1 MFKGLIEKTFFRL
14 CSVPLKMN
22 KVLLVIAIFIA
33 IPLLVSLSS
42 DVQLYPSQILA
53 QSNSDNSI
61 ISSNSSTNLAN
72 MVKPGEKVVYR
83 GIVSSEA
90 LTHTTLA
97 NGGEI
102 PQRAT
107 ILPHRDDGAL
117 YTGVL
122 TFTATKP
129 VDIGFAHRLPI
140 DNETLSQI
148 DKNEFGELFVGYHN
162 SKQGGIPGAI
172 IVPSVIEPDYGT
184 EPPYYSASIP
194 FVGSSV
200 WLRTPHA
207 EPFVAVYEVVAEI
220 IQPQN
225 MVDLNSANITAQ

>member
-1 MFKGLIEKTFFRL
+1 
-14 CSVPLKMN
+14 MN
-22 KVLLVIAIFIA
+22 KVLLVIVVSIA
-33 IPLLVSLSS
+33 IPVLVSLTS
-42 DVQLYPSQILA
+42 DIQLYPSQVLA
-53 QSNSDNSI
+53 QSNSDNSTTAN
-61 ISSNSSTNLAN
+61 SNNTNLPNMAN
-72 MVKPGEKVVYR
+72 PSEKVVYR

-90 LTHTTLA
+90 LAHTTLA
-97 NGGEI
+97 DGGEV

-129 VDIGFAHRLPI
+129 VDIGIAHRLPI

-162 SKQGGIPGAI
+162 GKQGGIPGAI

-184 EPPYYSASIP
+184 EPPYYSASVP

-200 WLRTPHA
+200 WLRTPYG

-225 MVDLNSANITAQ
+225 VVDLESANVTTQ

>member
-1 MFKGLIEKTFFRL
+1 
-14 CSVPLKMN
+14 MN
-22 KVLLVIAIFIA
+22 KRILVIVVSIA
-33 IPLLVSLSS
+33 IPLLVSLTS
-42 DVQLYPSQILA
+42 DIQLYPSQVLA
-53 QSNSDNSI
+53 QLNTDSSTTTISNSTSL
-61 ISSNSSTNLAN
+61 TNI
-72 MVKPGEKVVYR
+72 VKPGETVVYR

-90 LTHTTLA
+90 LAHTTLA
-97 NGGEI
+97 DGGEI

-140 DNETLSQI
+140 DNQTLSQI

-184 EPPYYSASIP
+184 EPPYYSASVP

-207 EPFVAVYEVVAEI
+207 EPFVAVFEVVAEI
-220 IQPQN
+220 IQSQN
-225 MVDLNSANITAQ
+225 MVDLESANITAQ

>member
-1 MFKGLIEKTFFRL
+1 
-14 CSVPLKMN
+14 MN
-22 KVLLVIAIFIA
+22 KALLVIMLSVAA
-33 IPLLVSLSS
+33 PMLVSLTS
-42 DVQLYPSQILA
+42 DIQLHPSQVLA
-53 QSNSDNSI
+53 QSNSDNNTTP
-61 ISSNSSTNLAN
+61 SNNSTNLPN
-72 MVKPGEKVVYR
+72 MVKLGETVVYR

-90 LTHTTLA
+90 LTHTALPG
-97 NGGEI
+97 GGEI

-184 EPPYYSASIP
+184 ESPYYSASVP

-220 IQPQN
+220 IQPQS
-225 MVDLNSANITAQ
+225 MVDLESANITAQ

>member
-1 MFKGLIEKTFFRL
+1 
-14 CSVPLKMN
+14 MN
-22 KVLLVIAIFIA
+22 KVLLVIVVSIA
-33 IPLLVSLSS
+33 IPLLVSLTS
-42 DVQLYPSQILA
+42 DVQLYPFQVLA
-53 QSNSDNSI
+53 QSNSDNSTTP
-61 ISSNSSTNLAN
+61 SNNGTNLSN
-72 MVKPGEKVVYR
+72 WVKPGETIAYR

-97 NGGEI
+97 DGGGEI

-107 ILPHRDDGAL
+107 VLPHREDGAL

-129 VDIGFAHRLPI
+129 VDIGFAHRLSI

-148 DKNEFGELFVGYHN
+148 DKHEFGELFVGYHN

-184 EPPYYSASIP
+184 EPPYYSASVP

-220 IQPQN
+220 IQPEN
-225 MVDLNSANITAQ
+225 TVDLESANVTAQ

>member
-1 MFKGLIEKTFFRL
+1 
-14 CSVPLKMN
+14 MN
-22 KVLLVIAIFIA
+22 KALLVIMLSVAA
-33 IPLLVSLSS
+33 PMLVSLTS
-42 DVQLYPSQILA
+42 DIQLHPLQVLA
-53 QSNSDNSI
+53 QSNSDNNTTP
-61 ISSNSSTNLAN
+61 SNNGTNLPN
-72 MVKPGEKVVYR
+72 MVKLGETVVYR

-90 LTHTTLA
+90 LTHTALPG
-97 NGGEI
+97 GGEI

-107 ILPHRDDGAL
+107 VLPHRDDGAL

-129 VDIGFAHRLPI
+129 VDIGFAHRLPV

-184 EPPYYSASIP
+184 ESPYYSASVP

-225 MVDLNSANITAQ
+225 MVDLESANITAQ